1 MVCKKCGKEIEN
13 NEQELCEKCLEEQNN
28 EQESKIVQ
36 KPTGLRASI
45 IGAVSA
51 TVGVLCSILILPGLI
66 FGVLGFVESLL
77 AMIDAIRNRNNTKNK
92 VPLILGIIGLVLSLF
107 AVAVAFVLI
116 VIIIIFI
123 ATGEAS
129 NLLVK
134 ILY

>member
-28 EQESKIVQ
+28 EQESKPVQ
-36 KPTGLRASI
+36 KLTGLRASI
-45 IGAVSA
+45 IGAASA
-51 TVGVLCSILILPGLI
+51 TVGVLLSMLILPGLI

-77 AMIDAIRNRNNTKNK
+77 AMIDAIRNRNNNKNK

-129 NLLVK
+129 NLLGK